1 MLINGDVAGRVERV
15 LGFPGVC
22 INLLDEIYYNMF
34 LCPKVDMIALNVLE
48 LKEASLERAGRGG
61 SGIRRAKKNE

>member
-15 LGFPGVC
+15 LGFPGVY

-34 LCPKVDMIALNVLE
+34 LCPKVDMIALVSE

>member
-15 LGFPGVC
+15 LGFPGVY

-34 LCPKVDMIALNVLE
+34 LCPKVDMIALVSE
-48 LKEASLERAGRGG
+48 LKETSLERAGRGG